1 MRRDHEPPIEATIA
15 YAADR
20 RGEGVAYAR
29 LRSGSGHR
37 LMRIPFRVQR
47 YAGLEAREISYAA
60 LGAVATALLE
70 RGFSRTRFALAD
82 EALVRDVNERRDVPP
97 PLVLPYVRLGCS
109 LNRFAEYAVT
119 LAGEDDDLANRA
131 RAEVALHTAA

>member
-1 MRRDHEPPIEATIA
+1 MRAHHEPPIEASIA

-29 LRSGSGHR
+29 LRSDSGSR
-37 LMRIPFRVQR
+37 LMRIPFRAQR
-47 YAGLEAREISYAA
+47 FAGLASREISYAA
-60 LGAVATALLE
+60 LSAVAAALLE

-82 EALVRDVNERRDVPP
+82 EALVRDINERRDVPP

-109 LNRFAEYAVT
+109 LNRFEEYAVT
-119 LAGEDDDLANRA
+119 LAGEDDDLAHRA
-131 RAEVALHTAA
+131 RLEVALHVAA

>member
-1 MRRDHEPPIEATIA
+1 MRTQHEPPIEAIIA

-20 RGEGVAYAR
+20 RGVGVAYAR
-29 LRSGSGHR
+29 LRSASGQR
-37 LMRIPFRVQR
+37 LLRIPFQVQR

-60 LGAVATALLE
+60 LSAVAGALLE
-70 RGFSRTRFALAD
+70 RGFHRTRFSVAD
-82 EALVRDVNERRDVPP
+82 EALVRDVNERRAVPP

-109 LNRFAEYAVT
+109 LNRFDEYAVA

-131 RAEVALHTAA
+131 RAEVALHIAA